1 MPFSDD
7 YVRSKFTHKDERGV
21 FRLSDLNP
29 PGGRGPVY
37 EFYET
42 LFSPWRYTEEKM
54 ERNWIVRGAYRC
66 ARSGR

>member
-1 MPFSDD
+1 MPFSED

-37 EFYET
+37 EFRGVT
-42 LFSPWRYTEEKM
+42 RPWRLY
-54 ERNWIVRGAYRC
+54 
-66 ARSGR
+66 

>member
-1 MPFSDD
+1 MPFSED

-37 EFYET
+37 EFRMLKASVT
-42 LFSPWRYTEEKM
+42 MVVFTRPG
-54 ERNWIVRGAYRC
+54 VRGGLY
-66 ARSGR
+66 